1 MTKKLLSLLVAALM
15 VISLIPAAAFASN
28 SYRAPAPVK
37 DEQVALWN
45 FDETDPLEDG
55 WQFIDADGDGLTWVR
70 NSYVSGNSGS
80 YSIASASY
88 DGGAR
93 TPDNWAVTP
102 VIEIPDEET
111 INLRYFVRSYSGI
124 YLETYRIYVGTSD
137 NIEEMTPVTDDLLS
151 DSDTEWHEK
160 TVDLSDYAGQSIY
173 VAFRHYNCTDQW
185 RFFIDDVEVFT
196 GEAGTPEPTP
206 TPPATEPP
214 VSPEP
219 SGNIIAGYY
228 FETDEDV
235 NAWTFIGSTDTNW
248 VSSANNPGGY
258 DYTTYAH
265 EGSMFILSYSFVDYV
280 GAYQAD
286 NWAISPAV
294 TLPEGNPSV
303 SFYASN
309 ANADYPEPFSVYIGS
324 TADTADMTLLQGD
337 ITCPSGYAD
346 PWTHYEID
354 LSDYAGQTIYLAFY
368 DNAYDCYEIWIDQV
382 EFLGESGA
390 EPTAEPD
397 PTAEPEPTPEPP
409 ANLIKGCYFEE
420 QAEVD
425 EWTLLDEDGDGNN
438 WYWLAYGINQNTA
451 NMAYEGVGNL
461 TSASY
466 LGGALTPDNWA
477 ISPEVAI
484 PAAGGSVSMYL
495 GPQDVSWA
503 AEHVAIYVGT
513 GSDVSQYQLL
523 DEFTLDSADYTET
536 LNYKLF
542 EYSLDDYAGQTVS
555 VAIRHFNC
563 TDMFRVNLD
572 QVEFFANE
580 DEPVEPQVIDQ
591 IDIINFTE
599 PVWGEAPAYDVSV
612 ALGAPYSI
620 SYTDWNWEMGL
631 DGDMMGDG
639 EIFDN
644 PDYGYFMFFVITPDD
659 GYTFAE
665 NTVIMVNG
673 NPSLVGPNSIEA
685 NEIVFATIDFFV
697 EEPAPA
703 PTLDEALNVEGGE
716 LHFESEG
723 AYPWIVVNDEESGR
737 LYAMSGNVGVHSSD
751 SILTTTITANAGD
764 VVSFEFQAWGEG
776 TSTFWDYCEF
786 AIDGER
792 AGYWGAYQN
801 DWELFASEP
810 LTAGEHTLTWTYH
823 KDSSVNPN
831 GDYFMVDNVEI
842 TEGELPPSGILGDVD
857 MDGQVTTADALMALR
872 YVMGLIELNEDQ
884 LAQADVTGDG
894 EVTVADPLL
903 ILRHAMGLIET
914 FPAEEE

>member
-1 MTKKLLSLLVAALM
+1 MTKKLISLLVAALM
-15 VISLIPAAAFASN
+15 VLSLVPAAAFASN
-28 SYRAPAPVK
+28 DSRAADPAPVK
-37 DEQVALWN
+37 GEQVAFWN
-45 FDETDPLEDG
+45 FDDVAPLDEG
-55 WQFIDADGDGLTWVR
+55 WLFVDADGDGLTWER
-70 NSYVSGNSGS
+70 SSLVSANSGT
-80 YSIASASY
+80 YMIASASY

-93 TPDNWAVTP
+93 TPDNWAITP
-102 VIEIPDEET
+102 AVALPAGDQVS
-111 INLRYFVRSYSGI
+111 LRYYVRTYSASYR
-124 YLETYRIYVGTSD
+124 ENYRIYVGTD
-137 NIEEMTPVTDDLLS
+137 TNIESMEPVTEDMLS
-151 DSDTEWHEK
+151 ENNTDWNEK
-160 TVDLSDYAGQSIY
+160 VIDLSAYAGETIY
-173 VAFRHYNCTDQW
+173 IAFRHYNCTDQW

-196 GEAGTPEPTP
+196 GEAPAPEPTP

-214 VSPEP
+214 VTPEP

-235 NAWTFIGSTDTNW
+235 NAWTFIGGTGTNW
-248 VSSANNPGGY
+248 VSSSNNPGGY

-265 EGSMFILSYSFVDYV
+265 EGSRFILSYSFVDYV

-309 ANADYPEPFSVYIGS
+309 ANSSYPEPFSVYIGS
-324 TADTADMTLLQGD
+324 TADTAEMTLLQGD
-337 ITCPSGYAD
+337 ITPPSGYTD
-346 PWTHYEID
+346 PWTRYEID
-354 LSDYAGQTIYLAFY
+354 LSNYAGQTIYLAFY

-382 EFLGESGA
+382 EFLGEGGV

-409 ANLIKGCYFEE
+409 ANLIKGSYFEE

-466 LGGALTPDNWA
+466 FGGALTPDNWA

-503 AEHVAIYVGT
+503 EEHVAIYVGT

-523 DEFTLDSADYTET
+523 DEFTLVPADYTEE

-542 EYSLDDYAGQTVS
+542 EYSLDEFAGQTVS

-563 TDMFRVNLD
+563 TDMFRLNLD

-580 DEPVEPQVIDQ
+580 DEPVEPQVIDH

-612 ALGAPYSI
+612 VLGAPYSI
-620 SYTDWNWEMGL
+620 TYTDWNWEMGL
-631 DGDMMGDG
+631 DGDMMTDG

-644 PDYGYFMFFVITPDD
+644 PDYGYFMFFVVNPAE

-673 NPSLVGPNSIEA
+673 DPTLVGPNSIEA
-685 NEIVFATIDFFV
+685 DEIVFATIDFFV

-703 PTLDEALNVEGGE
+703 GDLDEALNVEGGE
-716 LHFESEG
+716 LHFVSEG
-723 AYPWIVVNDEESGR
+723 DYPWIVVEDGDR
-737 LYAMSGNVGVHSSD
+737 LYAMSSNAGVSS
-751 SILTTTITANAGD
+751 SQSVLTTTFTANEGD
-764 VVSFEFQAWGEG
+764 VVTFEFQAWGEG

-786 AIDGER
+786 AIDGQR
-792 AGYWGAYQN
+792 MGYWGAYQH
-801 DWELFASEP
+801 DWETFTSEP
-810 LTAGEHTLTWTYH
+810 LTAGEHTLTWRYS
-823 KDSSVNPN
+823 KDSSVNKP
-831 GDYFMVDNVEI
+831 GDCFMVDNVEI
-842 TEGELPPSGILGDVD
+842 TAGELPPSGVLGDVD
-857 MDGQVTTADALMALR
+857 MDGDVDTADALMALR
-872 YVMGLIELNEDQ
+872 YVMGLIDLTDEQ
-884 LAQADVTGDG
+884 LAQAEVNGDE
-894 EVTVADPLL
+894 EVTIADSLL
-903 ILRHAMGLIET
+903 ILRKATGIIMWFPIEN
-914 FPAEEE
+914 